1 MKRSSPVILQQ
12 PRPSGS
18 GMHYNEMNEEMMYAG
33 GNQAS
38 NNDRNLTPVGR
49 SRNDE
54 GV

>member
-1 MKRSSPVILQQ
+1 MKRSSPGVLQQ

-18 GMHYNEMNEEMMYAG
+18 GMHYNEMSEEMMYAG
-33 GNQAS
+33 GQAN